1 MAQDFATSYA
11 EIFKYDKNDD
21 GTLTV
26 YGKATSDDLDIDN
39 QICDNDW
46 LSRAVPEWFKSGG
59 NIREQHSS
67 IAAGVATEYEQK
79 GDGFYVEAK
88 IVDPNS
94 IRKVEHR
101 VLKGFSIGIKGPR
114 VVRDQKAANGRIID
128 GQIVEL
134 SLVDRPANPTCQLVL
149 AKSVGGE
156 STLTQVEELIEIQG
170 KSTSKETP
178 VAKSVLAETILE
190 LVKSANGDS
199 VKFDQASYDTA
210 RRALAQ
216 LIITEAG
223 EMADGSDERD
233 DIEELIDAIKHLFR
247 WKDGEDEENET
258 NDIAGSVL
266 EMAAKEANPDC
277 DCDGCAACKADGGC
291 DKTPCAKCAMAKSA
305 SISKCLECGCHV
317 PGDSH
322 GASTVQIA
330 GNNSGISTTANVS
343 TAASMDT
350 SGSIKSAEGEEP
362 VAAEEAPAEE
372 AAPVAETPA
381 EEAPAAEEAATPEI
395 LDEATKS
402 AIIEKAVKS
411 ATETVKTEIASLQA
425 ATKAAEEKVVALES
439 ELVAA
444 KSAAVAGGPKR
455 TGRIAVTQT
464 NELLLKAAEYKA
476 KALAT
481 SDPILVK
488 GYKALEKEFLSKAGK
503 PVDQD

>member
-1 MAQDFATSYA
+1 MTQDFATSYVN
-11 EIFKYDKNDD
+11 ILKYDKNDD

-26 YGKATSDDLDIDN
+26 YGKATSDDLDIDQ

-46 LSRAVPEWFKSGG
+46 LKKAMPEWFKSGG

-67 IAAGVATEYEQK
+67 IAAGVATGYEEK
-79 GDGFYVEAK
+79 GDGYYVTAK
-88 IVDPNS
+88 VVDKNS
-94 IRKVEHR
+94 ILKVEHK

-114 VVRDQKAANGRIID
+114 VIRDNKAANGRIVD

-156 STLTQVEELIEIQG
+156 STLSAVPEELIE
-170 KSTSKETP
+170 TVETPTKETP

-190 LVKSANGDS
+190 LVKSANGDK

-247 WKDGEDEENET
+247 WKEGEDEEGET
-258 NDIAGSVL
+258 NDMAGSTM
-266 EMAAKEANPDC
+266 EMAAKEADSDC
-277 DCDGCAACKADGGC
+277 TCDGCKACKADGGC
-291 DKTPCAKCAMAKSA
+291 ESTPCEKCAMAKSA
-305 SISKCLECGCHV
+305 DIGKCLECGCHAV
-317 PGDSH
+317 TDSH
-322 GASTVQIA
+322 GKQTVQIP
-330 GNNSGISTTANVS
+330 GNNGGISTTSNVS
-343 TAASMDT
+343 TATIMTPEQNA
-350 SGSIKSAEGEEP
+350 GSIKSAEGEEAP
-362 VAAEEAPAEE
+362 AEAEAAAEE
-372 AAPVAETPA
+372 AAPTEVLDDEVVAE
-381 EEAPAAEEAATPEI
+381 I
-395 LDEATKS
+395 V
-402 AIIEKAVKS
+402 EKAVKT
-411 ATETVKTEIASLQA
+411 ATESVRAEIASLQA
-425 ATKAAEEKVVALES
+425 VTKAAEEKAVALES

-464 NELLLKAAEYKA
+464 SELMLKAAEYRSKA
-476 KALAT
+476 AAT

-503 PVDQD
+503 SDDQD